1 MAPRAEVYRAEL
13 RRLKDWE
20 PYLKK
25 HSGLPGARANL
36 ELVAAVVE
44 EADADR
50 LWRLSASS
58 DEFLALCGTAG
69 LGRVAL
75 MEPETVMTWLKELAA
90 DPRWRAR
97 GGVAMA
103 LQRIW
108 GGSMPHLLDEM

>member
-1 MAPRAEVYRAEL
+1 MGQRVQTYREEL
-13 RRLKDWE
+13 RELTDWE

-36 ELVAAVVE
+36 ELVAAVGE

-75 MEPETVMTWLKELAA
+75 MEPETVMTWLRAPPPG
-90 DPRWRAR
+90 DPPVSARWR
-97 GGVAMA
+97 
-103 LQRIW
+103 
-108 GGSMPHLLDEM
+108 